1 MSVQVLLVCRKHYIG
16 LVIKGKVGDYLPAS
30 GYCQMVGCNDRAVRR
45 VLIGEG
51 KSANVAIDDKGRVQE
66 EGLTLGA
73 F

>member
-1 MSVQVLLVCRKHYIG
+1 MVVQVLLVCREHYIA
-16 LVIKGKVGDYLPAS
+16 LVVRGKVGDYLPAS

-51 KSANVAIDDKGRVQE
+51 KSANVTVDDRGRVQE